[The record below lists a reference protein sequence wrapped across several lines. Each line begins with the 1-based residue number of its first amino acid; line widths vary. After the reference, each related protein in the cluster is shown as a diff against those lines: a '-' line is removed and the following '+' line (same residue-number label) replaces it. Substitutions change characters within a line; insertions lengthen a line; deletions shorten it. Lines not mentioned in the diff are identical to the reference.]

1 MQNYLL
7 TLAYDGTN
15 YCGFQVQ
22 PNGRSVAQ
30 TFQDGLEAV
39 LHSRPDIKGCSRT
52 DAGVHA
58 LGFALNFHAE
68 TRIPPEKLPLAINQH
83 LPPDIRVLCAR
94 VVPEEF
100 HARYAAHTKTYLYRI
115 HNHPID
121 SPLMKILHL
130 VPRRLDVDAMQRA
143 AEQFVGKHDFLALCA
158 AGSSAAA
165 HGDTVRTITDCHV
178 TRKGDEVDIEVTA
191 DGYLYNMVRILAGTL
206 CEVGGPDAAR
216 CHPRHPCQPGP
227 QPGRADAARERA
239 IFGEGGLRPMRKN
252 RNRPESDEPLSEGRV
267 EYLEA
272 ARQRV
277 RNRRIRRTAV
287 LLVLLTAVVLFATG
301 IAGSSVAA
309 LKDLTDTARI
319 ALLPGSG
326 WPQQTGVAELE
337 QMAPLTGSFVELG
350 DEGCVVWSRTGKK
363 LNSIQS
369 GYARPALAAGKTRFV
384 LYNRSGNELRVE
396 SRTQNLYTKQL
407 ENSIFLCA
415 MSDNGTLAV
424 VTEDQTSM
432 AKLLVYS
439 PSMEQQLSWSMTS
452 NDGTPL
458 RMAFSPDSRKLA
470 AAAVTVSGGQ
480 VMTNLYLINLASGDP
495 VSLVNQGG
503 VPQWLGWTS
512 ASTILAVYD
521 TRAVL
526 YNAGGGERAVY
537 DFAGTELKD
546 VSVDAAGN
554 VALLL
559 ASGQVSQAV
568 TLDKNLNVQFSA
580 AVSAANSI
588 VRAGNLFYLLADN
601 AVECFDASGTQQW
614 SQNLDTSP
622 QALLANSK
630 DLLLFSGNTVQKLE
644 IPES

>member
-1 MQNYLL
+1 M
-7 TLAYDGTN
+7 
-15 YCGFQVQ
+15 
-22 PNGRSVAQ
+22 R
-30 TFQDGLEAV
+30 
-39 LHSRPDIKGCSRT
+39 K
-52 DAGVHA
+52 
-58 LGFALNFHAE
+58 
-68 TRIPPEKLPLAINQH
+68 
-83 LPPDIRVLCAR
+83 
-94 VVPEEF
+94 
-100 HARYAAHTKTYLYRI
+100 I
-115 HNHPID
+115 H
-121 SPLMKILHL
+121 
-130 VPRRLDVDAMQRA
+130 R
-143 AEQFVGKHDFLALCA
+143 
-158 AGSSAAA
+158 GSSPA
-165 HGDTVRTITDCHV
+165 
-178 TRKGDEVDIEVTA
+178 
-191 DGYLYNMVRILAGTL
+191 
-206 CEVGGPDAAR
+206 
-216 CHPRHPCQPGP
+216 
-227 QPGRADAARERA
+227 
-239 IFGEGGLRPMRKN
+239 EG
-252 RNRPESDEPLSEGRV
+252 EPLSAGRV

-272 ARQRV
+272 ARQRA
-277 RNRRIRRTAV
+277 RSRRLRRGAIIVVV
-287 LLVLLTAVVLFATG
+287 LTVLVLFATG
-301 IAGSSVAA
+301 AVGTSIARA
-309 LKDLTDTARI
+309 KDLVDSVHITLT
-319 ALLPGSG
+319 PNTG
-326 WPQQTGVAELE
+326 WPQQTGITEPTAVAKLSGGFAE
-337 QMAPLTGSFVELG
+337 MDT
-350 DEGCVVWSRTGKK
+350 DTCVVYSFGGAK
-363 LNSIQS
+363 LNSVQS

-537 DFAGTELKD
+537 DFAGTDLKD

-614 SQNLDTSP
+614 SQSLDTRP

-644 IPES
+644 APAE

>member
-1 MQNYLL
+1 MKK
-7 TLAYDGTN
+7 
-15 YCGFQVQ
+15 
-22 PNGRSVAQ
+22 
-30 TFQDGLEAV
+30 
-39 LHSRPDIKGCSRT
+39 LHRG
-52 DAGVHA
+52 
-58 LGFALNFHAE
+58 
-68 TRIPPEKLPLAINQH
+68 
-83 LPPDIRVLCAR
+83 
-94 VVPEEF
+94 
-100 HARYAAHTKTYLYRI
+100 
-115 HNHPID
+115 
-121 SPLMKILHL
+121 
-130 VPRRLDVDAMQRA
+130 
-143 AEQFVGKHDFLALCA
+143 
-158 AGSSAAA
+158 GSSP
-165 HGDTVRTITDCHV
+165 
-178 TRKGDEVDIEVTA
+178 
-191 DGYLYNMVRILAGTL
+191 DG
-206 CEVGGPDAAR
+206 
-216 CHPRHPCQPGP
+216 
-227 QPGRADAARERA
+227 
-239 IFGEGGLRPMRKN
+239 
-252 RNRPESDEPLSEGRV
+252 EPLSAGRV

-277 RNRRIRRTAV
+277 RRRRLRRTAI
-287 LLVLLTAVVLFATG
+287 LLAALILVTLFATG
-301 IAGSSVAA
+301 AVGASIARV
-309 LKDLTDTARI
+309 KDLVDTVHI
-319 ALLPGSG
+319 ALSPAVG
-326 WPQQTGVAELE
+326 WPQQTGLGD
-337 QMAPLTGSFVELG
+337 LTAVQPMSGSFAAM
-350 DEGCVVWSRTGKK
+350 DEDACVVYSLGGTRLAG
-363 LNSIQS
+363 IQS

-601 AVECFDASGTQQW
+601 AVECFDVSGTQQW

-644 IPES
+644 APAE